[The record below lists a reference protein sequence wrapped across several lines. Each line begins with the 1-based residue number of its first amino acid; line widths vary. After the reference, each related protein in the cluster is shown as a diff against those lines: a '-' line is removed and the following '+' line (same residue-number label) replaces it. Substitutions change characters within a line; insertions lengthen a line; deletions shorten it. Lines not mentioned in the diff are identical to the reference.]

1 MANLRRAAFVSLAIL
16 VVGCGD
22 DNNPLAPTPVEP
34 VTPVTPVESII
45 TVVLPHNS
53 GEIVPGTY
61 AEYRVDYLGVEGANV
76 TCLDGCSDR
85 QTRQTN
91 DQGEVTFLG
100 ISPLRIRVEK
110 AGYIPVTRT
119 VSVNAEAY
127 GEVVVSHEWP
137 PELATA
143 ISQLELADVIASGEL
158 LLNWNTNPNDGRGNF
173 FEIGFIYIGVFPN
186 NRLASVWGLLHEAF
200 HAWQWLKSGRPNVL
214 YENWHRCPEAQEY
227 LEALDKDIR
236 EHGPVS
242 GLDDPWGEETTP
254 SWKDPMENQASFF
267 AELYMGPYARK
278 WDVDRQAELATLYE
292 RAPNRVA
299 YMKRYFGSPR

>member
-1 MANLRRAAFVSLAIL
+1 MVNLRRAAFVSLAIL

-22 DNNPLAPTPVEP
+22 DNNPLAPTPVE
-34 VTPVTPVESII
+34 PVTPVESII

-127 GEVVVSHEWP
+127 AEVVVSHEWP

-143 ISQLELADVIASGEL
+143 ISQLKLADVIASGEL
-158 LLNWNTNPNDGRGNF
+158 LLNWNTNQPNKGMGNF
-173 FEIGFIYIGVFPN
+173 FEAGFIHVDVFSDD
-186 NRLASVWGLLHEAF
+186 RSASVWALFHEAF
-200 HAWQWLKSGRPNVL
+200 HAWQWLKSGRPDVL
-214 YENWHRCPEAQEY
+214 VENWHRSDEAQAW

-236 EHGPVS
+236 EHGPMP
-242 GLDDPWGEETTP
+242 GLDDPWGNETTP
-254 SWKDPMENQASFF
+254 AYQDPMENQASFF
-267 AELYMGPYARK
+267 GEWNIGPCARIGGCGNRREELEKM
-278 WDVDRQAELATLYE
+278 YE
-292 RAPNRVA
+292 QAPNRAA
-299 YMKRYFGSPR
+299 YMEHYFGSPPL